1 MYENTTYKAFV
12 AETAAKIA
20 AEISGKF
27 VTAQDTSL
35 LAKDEATQHNIA
47 VASISVADKLAE
59 LSTVTR
65 GDAYAILKNLGSV
78 MASYMASGRTV
89 KLEGVGTFY
98 YSLTAAKQGVDT
110 AEEVSAN
117 QITAVRVRF
126 IPEVTRNPSSQVST
140 RSLMNNELFWMEWA
154 KDDSKKK
161 ENSGNESNEN
171 GSNEGGNEGDDEL
184 DPLG

>member
-1 MYENTTYKAFV
+1 MAFYVKQKAKV
-12 AETAAKIA
+12 NNKWYPRSITV
-20 AEISGKF
+20 GKP
-27 VTAQDTSL
+27 VSTD
-35 LAKDEATQHNIA
+35 N
-47 VASISVADKLAE
+47 VADKLAE

-98 YSLTAAKQGVDT
+98 YTAKANKQGVDT
-110 AEEVSAN
+110 ADEVSAD

-126 IPEVTRNPSSQVST
+126 IPEVNRMSNRQVST
-140 RSLMNNELFWMEWA
+140 RSLINNELFWMEWA
-154 KDDSKKK
+154 KPSKKTGNK
-161 ENSGNESNEN
+161 EDEGEVDNGNA
-171 GSNEGGNEGDDEL
+171 GGNGDDEL

>member
-1 MYENTTYKAFV
+1 MAFYIKKQ
-12 AETAAKIA
+12 AKVNNKWYPRSITV
-20 AEISGKF
+20 GKP
-27 VTAQDTSL
+27 VSTD
-35 LAKDEATQHNIA
+35 N
-47 VASISVADKLAE
+47 VADKLAE

-110 AEEVSAN
+110 AEEVSAS

-161 ENSGNESNEN
+161 ENSGNDSNEN

>member
-1 MYENTTYKAFV
+1 MAFYIKKQ
-12 AETAAKIA
+12 AKVNNKWYPRSITV
-20 AEISGKF
+20 GKP
-27 VTAQDTSL
+27 VSTD
-35 LAKDEATQHNIA
+35 N
-47 VASISVADKLAE
+47 VADKLAE

-140 RSLMNNELFWMEWA
+140 RSLREKPTQVPCTLPDIPFPPRSLPLPRSVQQ
-154 KDDSKKK
+154 K
-161 ENSGNESNEN
+161 GNRLLSVP
-171 GSNEGGNEGDDEL
+171 
-184 DPLG
+184 PLS